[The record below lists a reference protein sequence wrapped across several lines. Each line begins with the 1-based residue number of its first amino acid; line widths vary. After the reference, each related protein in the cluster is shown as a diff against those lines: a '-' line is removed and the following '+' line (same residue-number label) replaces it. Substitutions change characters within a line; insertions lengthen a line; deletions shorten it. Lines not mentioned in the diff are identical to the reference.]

1 MKVFFLGLLVALVP
15 VAGAAEWRAPARPDP
30 AAILSQAKQDAKAG
44 HYREALDKHLW
55 LFRQTQAS
63 FSPLRLSAGLP
74 AWYQLGRK
82 YPPAL
87 NALERVRAESGAQL
101 MGTRADWR
109 QFQDYSA
116 ITLYLDDDETATVHM
131 FAWLDQHRPDLA
143 RKTYE
148 IARPS
153 LVAVG
158 QHRFF
163 DKYARPAVVPRIIPA
178 SQPLRTGGPRGSNT
192 LGAGGG

>member
-1 MKVFFLGLLVALVP
+1 MKALLGLLIFLAP
-15 VAGAAEWRAPARPDP
+15 VIGSAEWRPPARPDP
-30 AAILSQAKQDAKAG
+30 AAILVQAKQDAKHG
-44 HYREALDKHLW
+44 RYREALEKHLW
-55 LFRQTQAS
+55 LFRQTHPAFARQRIA
-63 FSPLRLSAGLP
+63 AVLP

-109 QFQDYSA
+109 QFADYSA
-116 ITLYLDDDETATVHM
+116 ITLYLDDDETATAHM

-143 RKTYE
+143 SKAYE

-158 QHRFF
+158 QSRLYA
-163 DKYARPAVVPRIIPA
+163 KYAAPRPAPARVIPA
-178 SQPLRTGGPRGSNT
+178 SQPLRPAGPRAT